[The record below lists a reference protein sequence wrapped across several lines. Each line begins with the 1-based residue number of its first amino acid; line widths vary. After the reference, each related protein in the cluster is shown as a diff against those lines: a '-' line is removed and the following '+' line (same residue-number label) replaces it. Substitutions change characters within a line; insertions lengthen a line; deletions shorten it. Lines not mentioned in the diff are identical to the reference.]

1 LYDNCKAFKI
11 VTSRKE
17 ERPQSSVIFFEG
29 AVYVAKLID
38 TPATEVVGGSERM
51 LLEKS
56 DECKFLANAVE
67 NLWEKVLSKT
77 SKCYEC

>member
-1 LYDNCKAFKI
+1 
-11 VTSRKE
+11 
-17 ERPQSSVIFFEG
+17 
-29 AVYVAKLID
+29 VYAAKLIG
-38 TPATEVVGGSERM
+38 TPVTEVMGRTEKM

-56 DECKFLANAVE
+56 DEGEFLVDAVE